1 MSEFPEAAKRIKDEI
16 YVDGCLTGADDETVK
31 LQQSLNQLM
40 HRAAF
45 NLTK

>member
-16 YVDGCLTGADDETVK
+16 YVDCLTGADDETVK